1 MEPKRARIIVCGRVQ
16 GVCFRDCARIE
27 AEKLGLTGW
36 IRNRRDGKVEVLAE
50 GENAQL
56 EQLIDYLY
64 DGPPQALVTDVQVQ
78 HEAYQGEYKEF
89 YIAPTV

>member
-16 GVCFRDCARIE
+16 GVCFRDCTRIE

-36 IRNRRDGKVEVLAE
+36 VRNRRDGKVEVLAE

-64 DGPPQALVTDVQVQ
+64 DGPPQALVTDVQVR
-78 HEAYQGEYKEF
+78 HEAYQGEYQEF
-89 YIAPTV
+89 CIAPTV